1 MAERTEFNKFKNL
14 AQNTLLYTISNFGS
28 KIFTFLIVPLY
39 TYYLTTAEYGTY
51 DTISSLIGLISPMC
65 VFAIHEGL
73 LRWLLKSEENEH
85 TVSNTGLTLY
95 TLFIFA
101 TDIIFFVVFKYYK
114 WEYSNLFIICLTSTT
129 LFEVLQFTARGLKKN
144 FSFAISGVIQTI
156 TMLVLNVAFVIFLK
170 IGIAGMLIS
179 LATSQFIGSLY
190 LFISIKDCLLNNKY
204 CFKTKLAKEM
214 LIYSILLVPNNIS
227 WWIMNSSDRLMLTAM
242 IGSSYTGIYS
252 IACKFPSLYSMIH
265 TIFYRA
271 WQEQAV
277 IEYDSKGRDS
287 YFTKIFNF
295 YMRFGFCMVLILI
308 PTSKIF
314 IQFFMSTE
322 YKEAY
327 IYIGILIIGALFCSF
342 SSFYGTGYISA
353 KDTKNATF
361 TTLIGAVTNCLIN
374 LLFIRIIGIWAACL
388 STLLG
393 YLVTWIVRIKQ
404 TKKYFDI
411 TIDWKIFWILLM
423 LSSIFAILVTFRSF
437 FVTMIMLLFA
447 IIISVIINK
456 EIIYMSIKF
465 IRKKIDKRK

>member
-1 MAERTEFNKFKNL
+1 ML
-14 AQNTLLYTISNFGS
+14 HLLY
-28 KIFTFLIVPLY
+28 
-39 TYYLTTAEYGTY
+39 
-51 DTISSLIGLISPMC
+51 
-65 VFAIHEGL
+65 
-73 LRWLLKSEENEH
+73 
-85 TVSNTGLTLY
+85 
-95 TLFIFA
+95 
-101 TDIIFFVVFKYYK
+101 
-114 WEYSNLFIICLTSTT
+114 
-129 LFEVLQFTARGLKKN
+129 
-144 FSFAISGVIQTI
+144 
-156 TMLVLNVAFVIFLK
+156 FLK

-265 TIFYRA
+265 TIFIVHGKNKPLLNMIVKAEIATLRKYLILYA
-271 WQEQAV
+271 IW
-277 IEYDSKGRDS
+277 ILYGIDTYSNIK
-287 YFTKIFNF
+287 NF
-295 YMRFGFCMVLILI
+295 YTV
-308 PTSKIF
+308 
-314 IQFFMSTE
+314 FMSTE

-404 TKKYFDI
+404 TKK
-411 TIDWKIFWILLM
+411 IF
-423 LSSIFAILVTFRSF
+423 
-437 FVTMIMLLFA
+437 
-447 IIISVIINK
+447 
-456 EIIYMSIKF
+456 
-465 IRKKIDKRK
+465 